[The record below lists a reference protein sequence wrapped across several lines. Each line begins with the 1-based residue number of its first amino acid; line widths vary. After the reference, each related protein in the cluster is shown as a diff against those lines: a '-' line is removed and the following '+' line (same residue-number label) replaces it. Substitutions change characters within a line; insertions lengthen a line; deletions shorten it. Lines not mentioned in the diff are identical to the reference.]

1 MDSEPDLL
9 KSVSDVFLRSSF
21 IGGRKLDED
30 QAPVDAVR
38 HNERHWEDNSAVLI
52 CPEHKSQ
59 ISVQLQTV
67 RERVKNKFLEFSI
80 IFH

>member
-9 KSVSDVFLRSSF
+9 KSFSDVFLRSSF

-52 CPEHKSQ
+52 CPEHKYQ
-59 ISVQLQTV
+59 
-67 RERVKNKFLEFSI
+67 FSYRL
-80 IFH
+80 